1 MADERDEQTQSSQE
15 TAVGHS
21 VVEDPGATQARE
33 IPAGEAAGATAAGAT
48 PTPAPAEATEVFFS
62 RDEAQQEPA
71 VQGPPTPPQPSEE
84 GKQGGSSPAEA
95 DRIASD
101 QEDAFAEKPH
111 VYVLGAFAGAFVLA
125 QILKRITGGDD

>member
-1 MADERDEQTQSSQE
+1 MADERDEQTESSQE

-33 IPAGEAAGATAAGAT
+33 VPAEAPAEGAE
-48 PTPAPAEATEVFFS
+48 PARAEATEVFFS
-62 RDEAQQEPA
+62 RDEAQQEPT
-71 VQGPPTPPQPSEE
+71 VQGPPTPPMPSDE
-84 GKQGGSSPAEA
+84 GKQGASSPAEA